1 MHKCTEMYS
10 DETAPQHW
18 RVPVLSIYIGKVEAR
33 AEIIRQFSEK
43 FVREN
48 I

>member
-1 MHKCTEMYS
+1 MHKCTEKYS
-10 DETAPQHW
+10 NETARLHW

-43 FVREN
+43 FDREN